1 MEQLNNSPQEKL
13 WKLAMGFANTAI
25 LHALVKSEVIEE
37 LRFDSKTLDEL
48 VYACGL
54 NADVLFRT
62 LRFAE
67 VIEVIKLES
76 GKYALTSMGKLLLK
90 DVPGNLYYDFLLA
103 GSEPWQRA
111 WQNLTYS
118 LTIGENAF
126 EAAMGTTFYDYLNR
140 YQQYG
145 NLYNQCM
152 SISTKMSSKAIVEA
166 YNFDSFNTV
175 CDIGGGQGVLLQT
188 IMEENPDLLGIL
200 FDQHSVI
207 ETHVLSDL
215 SDRVSIKAGNF
226 FEKVPSADLLILK
239 SVLHNWDDE
248 KALMILNNCREA
260 MSSSSRLLVI
270 EMLIES
276 PTDLIGAFYDL
287 NMQVLLNGKERTQEE
302 FEVLLNK
309 ANLKIKQVI
318 PTKSLVKILEV
329 ILK

>member
-1 MEQLNNSPQEKL
+1 MEQMNNSPEEKL

-25 LHALVKSEVIEE
+25 LHALVKSGVIEE

-67 VIEVIKLES
+67 LIDVIKLES
-76 GKYALTSMGKLLLK
+76 GKYALTRMGKLLLK

-126 EAAMGTTFYDYLNR
+126 EAAMGTTFYDYMNR

-145 NLYNQCM
+145 NLYQQRM
-152 SISTKMSSKAIVEA
+152 TISTKMSSKAIVEA
-166 YNFDSFNTV
+166 YEFGSFKTI

-188 IMEENPDLLGIL
+188 ILSENPHLQGIL
-200 FDQHSVI
+200 FDQESVI

-215 SDRVSIKAGNF
+215 TDRARVEAGNF
-226 FEKVPSADLLILK
+226 FEKVPSADLMILK
-239 SVLHNWDDE
+239 SVLHNWEDE
-248 KALMILNNCREA
+248 KVLMILNNCQKV
-260 MSSSSRLLVI
+260 MSSSSRLLII

-276 PTDLIGAFYDL
+276 PTNLIGAFYDL
-287 NMQVLLNGKERTQEE
+287 NMQVLLNGKERTEEE
-302 FEVLLNK
+302 FDVLLK
-309 ANLKIKQVI
+309 KTNLQLIQVI
-318 PTKSLVKILEV
+318 PTKSPVKILEV